1 SNAMSI
7 NTTLLTPELY
17 QYLLQVSLREPP
29 LLAELR
35 EETTRSFST
44 YAMQTAPEQ
53 AQLLALLVKLMQAKK
68 VIDIGTFTGYS
79 AIAMG
84 LALPKDGTL
93 ITCDVD
99 EKSTALAKEY
109 WEKAGLS
116 DKIGLRLSPA
126 KDTLAELIHAGQAWQ
141 YDLIYI
147 DADKANTDLYY
158 EESLKLLREGGLI
171 AVDNVLRRGQVAD
184 EENQSENNQLIR
196 LFNQKVYK
204 DERVDMILIPI
215 GDGLTLA
222 RKKS

>member
-1 SNAMSI
+1 MSI

-84 LALPKDGTL
+84 LALPKDGTSL
-93 ITCDVD
+93 LATWM
-99 EKSTALAKEY
+99 KS
-109 WEKAGLS
+109 
-116 DKIGLRLSPA
+116 PP
-126 KDTLAELIHAGQAWQ
+126 H
-141 YDLIYI
+141 
-147 DADKANTDLYY
+147 
-158 EESLKLLREGGLI
+158 LLR
-171 AVDNVLRRGQVAD
+171 N
-184 EENQSENNQLIR
+184 
-196 LFNQKVYK
+196 
-204 DERVDMILIPI
+204 I
-215 GDGLTLA
+215 G
-222 RKKS
+222 KKQG

>member
-1 SNAMSI
+1 M
-7 NTTLLTPELY
+7 
-17 QYLLQVSLREPP
+17 
-29 LLAELR
+29 
-35 EETTRSFST
+35 
-44 YAMQTAPEQ
+44 
-53 AQLLALLVKLMQAKK
+53 
-68 VIDIGTFTGYS
+68 
-79 AIAMG
+79 
-84 LALPKDGTL
+84 
-93 ITCDVD
+93 D